1 MFALNCLLVNEDKRN
16 VFTVEVSESKNV
28 SFLKE
33 LIKAKKAPHLD
44 RFAASDLIVYKITL
58 PTDSKEADADSKT
71 TPAATRIHL
80 QPFEEMKDVFPVPLQ
95 KHLVHIIFEHHD
107 GPGKSSCHR

>member
-1 MFALNCLLVNEDKRN
+1 M
-16 VFTVEVSESKNV
+16 
-28 SFLKE
+28 
-33 LIKAKKAPHLD
+33 IKAKKAPHLD
-44 RFAASDLIVYKITL
+44 RFAASDLIVYKISL
-58 PTDSKEADADSKT
+58 HTDSKA

>member
-1 MFALNCLLVNEDKRN
+1 M
-16 VFTVEVSESKNV
+16 
-28 SFLKE
+28 
-33 LIKAKKAPHLD
+33 IKAKKAPHLD
-44 RFAASDLIVYKITL
+44 RFAASDLIVYKTSL
-58 PTDSKEADADSKT
+58 HTDSKEADTDSKA

>member
-44 RFAASDLIVYKITL
+44 RFAASDLILWKVIL
-58 PTDSKEADADSKT
+58 PSDQS
-71 TPAATRIHL
+71 
-80 QPFEEMKDVFPVPLQ
+80 QFPLLRCICSWRRQ
-95 KHLVHIIFEHHD
+95 
-107 GPGKSSCHR
+107 